1 MRGPRTS
8 PGPLDP
14 EAGVP
19 AQIVF
24 LTAPGF
30 ENGAPGGSTFLKGPH
45 LDFPKTLEVGAR
57 RRSNLN
63 VHAPSAST
71 TTAAAAATAATTAT
85 PPPTDQSFE
94 GGPTVA
100 DPKPTHLS

>member
-19 AQIVF
+19 ARIVF

-30 ENGAPGGSTFLKGPH
+30 ENGAPGGPTFVKGPH
-45 LDFPKTLEVGAR
+45 LDFSKTLEVGAR
-57 RRSNLN
+57 RHSNFN

-71 TTAAAAATAATTAT
+71 TMAAAATAATTAT
-85 PPPTDQSFE
+85 TPPTDQSFE
-94 GGPTVA
+94 GDPAVA